1 MKSICPKCGI
11 EFENN
16 TNRTFC
22 SRKCA
27 NSHIQTKE
35 INEKRS
41 KTCKMHCISNLF
53 KIYKQNEY
61 NKNVINYKL
70 NPNKCKICNNILD
83 YEDRNKKTCKKCR
96 KLAWKGTGGYREG
109 SGRSKFGYYKGI
121 YCGSTYE
128 LVYVIYRLDHN
139 LPIKRFNSKLTDGIL
154 TYIPDFIE
162 DNTIVEIKGFH
173 TKTVDLKCNL
183 AISKGYNIKVL
194 YKKDLQK
201 EFEWVKEHY
210 CYKNLYELYDNYKPK
225 YKYICD
231 CCGKEFETDFKR
243 DENKLK
249 FCSRQCVYKNKNK
262 RFLTQETKD
271 KISKSLKI
279 YNDKKK
285 APVV

>member
-11 EFENN
+11 EFEND
-16 TNRTFC
+16 TNRKFC
-22 SRKCA
+22 SRTCA

-41 KTCKMHCISNLF
+41 KTCKIRGVSNSF
-53 KIYKQNEY
+53 KRYAKNKY
-61 NKNVINYKL
+61 NNNVAVYKL
-70 NPNKCKICNNILD
+70 NPSKCKICNNILD

-96 KLAWKGTGGYREG
+96 KLSQKGTGGYREG

-139 LPIKRFNSKLTDGIL
+139 LPIKRFEGKLTNGIL
-154 TYIPDFIE
+154 TYIPDFVE
-162 DNTIVEIKGFH
+162 DDTIIEIKGFY
-173 TKTVDLKCNL
+173 KKAVDLKCNL
-183 AISKGYNIKVL
+183 ARSNGYKIKVL

-201 EFEWVKEHY
+201 EFDWVKNHY
-210 CYKNLYELYDNYKPK
+210 KYKNLQELYDNYKPK

-231 CCGKEFETDFKR
+231 CCGQEFETDIKR
-243 DENKLK
+243 QENKLK
-249 FCSRQCVYKNKNK
+249 FCSQKCVYH
-262 RFLTQETKD
+262 D
-271 KISKSLKI
+271 KHK
-279 YNDKKK
+279 KKK